1 MADTYTI
8 PATGLGAIRSI
19 ALHELHGP
27 TLARLSGTQDLP
39 VTLHAAPH
47 ALQAQLADAPLG
59 LLPAADRAEY
69 PELDWLLEQG
79 FTPEVT
85 ARITVDGLASSAAL
99 RLPRPGLLLPANN
112 PPAQAWTLL
121 PPGSPADAVTLM
133 DLPDDIGIDKRSR
146 LQLLTRLRAL
156 PDGGVEVYL
165 GNYLAGR
172 LPAAAAASTASSPSP
187 APTTPRAATS
197 AHSPSTPRPRSSTP
211 RTSRLPPH
219 TRTRRARLRPPP
231 SSPRKAPATRTSVLP
246 PRTRHA
252 RGSGGSLPH
261 LYCSWVLPALRGI
274 TYSTQLFFPF
284 SSLRKI
290 RKYPKIGVKSQK
302 IRRGASLPRR
312 VRTNPKAVS
321 YESYSVCGP

>member
-27 TLARLSGTQDLP
+27 TLARLTGTQDLP

-69 PELDWLLEQG
+69 PELDWLLDQG

-165 GNYLAGR
+165 GNHLAGR
-172 LPAAAAASTASSPSP
+172 LPDAAAARLHPTIVAHRERGVIAVARAYYAPRRGERTLTVYAAPAEFDPTHVSPASPHQDAASSFETTTFLAAQGPRNTDLDT
-187 APTTPRAATS
+187 PTADTSHTWIWWLVAALILLLVF
-197 AHSPSTPRPRSSTP
+197 A
-211 RTSRLPPH
+211 
-219 TRTRRARLRPPP
+219 
-231 SSPRKAPATRTSVLP
+231 
-246 PRTRHA
+246 
-252 RGSGGSLPH
+252 
-261 LYCSWVLPALRGI
+261 
-274 TYSTQLFFPF
+274 
-284 SSLRKI
+284 
-290 RKYPKIGVKSQK
+290 
-302 IRRGASLPRR
+302 GAAWYY
-312 VRTNPKAVS
+312 V
-321 YESYSVCGP
+321 